1 MIRAYAQVNAAGE
14 ILARRDREEET
25 VPPPEALAA
34 HKPRWLPI
42 VAEDPPPVTPGAEVR
57 EGPVEVVDLVAGV
70 VRLAYSVRESTPEEV
85 AELRAAK
92 VAAIKAE
99 ATRRILALMPEHDQR
114 NSLALGM
121 EMVTT
126 YGPDPAGW
134 PAEMRARYEADLA
147 IWTEIKA
154 IRARSD
160 QLEAALPEDP
170 AELWAVDPLVG
181 WDD

>member
-1 MIRAYAQVNAAGE
+1 MIRAYALVNAAGE
-14 ILARRDREEET
+14 ILARRDLDEEI
-25 VPPPEALAA
+25 VPAPEALAPQ
-34 HKPRWLPI
+34 KPRWLPI
-42 VAEDPPPVTPGAEVR
+42 VPENLPAFTPGAQVC

-70 VRLAYSVRESTPEEV
+70 VRLAWSARVSTPEEV
-85 AELRAAK
+85 AEMRAAK

-99 ATRRILALMPEHDQR
+99 ATRRILALMPDHDQR

-147 IWTEIKA
+147 IWSEIKA

-160 QLEAALPEDP
+160 QLEAALPEEP
-170 AELWAVDPLVG
+170 GELWSVDPLAG
-181 WDD
+181 WED